1 MLEVEKNAR
10 DFSIK
15 ETVRRNDGRVKMNTH
30 SIMMYKVAMPM
41 VISTRLTGEQV
52 SALIDEK
59 KDCVLQRRDIMMN
72 DQVCVSNL
80 CYCTIKTKACNS
92 DTSIVGCVTLANY
105 TPAALL
111 F

>member
-10 DFSIK
+10 DFSNK

-30 SIMMYKVAMPM
+30 SIKIYKVAIPE

-52 SALIDEK
+52 SAIIGER
-59 KDCVLQRRDIMMN
+59 KDCVLQDRDIMMN
-72 DQVCVSNL
+72 NQVCVSNL

-92 DTSIVGCVTLANY
+92 ETSIAWWVTSANY
-105 TPAALL
+105 TPVA
-111 F
+111 